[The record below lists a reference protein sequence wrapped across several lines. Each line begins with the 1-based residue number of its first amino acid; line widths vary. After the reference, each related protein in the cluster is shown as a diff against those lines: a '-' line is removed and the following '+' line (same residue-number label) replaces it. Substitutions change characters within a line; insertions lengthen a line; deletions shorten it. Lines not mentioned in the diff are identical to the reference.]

1 MHKSITGSP
10 IVIVVQPTLIDE
22 VELRSIMLFILLSLA
37 FIAILTLRAHVLA
50 PLGANA
56 AALAPGAPLT
66 ALAVKSSS
74 PRPDF
79 WRSGFWM
86 LCAPR

>member
-66 ALAVKSSS
+66 TLAVKSSS

-79 WRSGFWM
+79 
-86 LCAPR
+86 

>member
-1 MHKSITGSP
+1 MHQSITRSP
-10 IVIVVQPTLIDE
+10 IVIVAQRTLIDE

-50 PLGANA
+50 PLDANA
-56 AALAPGAPLT
+56 AAIAPAAPST

-74 PRPDF
+74 LRPD
-79 WRSGFWM
+79 
-86 LCAPR
+86 L